1 MSADSRIRI
10 GLVGAG
16 ANTRLRHIPGFQA
29 MDGVEVVAVAN
40 RSAASGQRVADEFG
54 IPRVFDNWR
63 DLVNSPDVDAVC
75 IGTWPYMHCIVTL
88 AALDAGKHVLT
99 EARMAMDAAEAR
111 AMLQASRSQPGLVTQ
126 VVPSPFTFKVDR
138 TIQDLVADGY
148 LGDLTAIEVRVTQ
161 NSFPDFRGPL
171 HWRQDRVVSGYNILT
186 MGIWY
191 EALMRWV
198 GPATEVYAMSK
209 VVVPQRLSDDG
220 EMMAITVP
228 DHVDVLCTIGG
239 AQAHMA
245 FSAVTGLGGAGEV
258 WLFGAEGTLHLD
270 GRSMTLSGGKRGDR
284 SLSEIPID
292 PEKEGDWRVE
302 EEFVNAIRGLEPVT
316 RTSFQ
321 DGLAYMEFTEAV
333 TRSAQARRPVSL
345 PL

>member
-1 MSADSRIRI
+1 M
-10 GLVGAG
+10 
-16 ANTRLRHIPGFQA
+16 
-29 MDGVEVVAVAN
+29 
-40 RSAASGQRVADEFG
+40 
-54 IPRVFDNWR
+54 
-63 DLVNSPDVDAVC
+63 
-75 IGTWPYMHCIVTL
+75 
-88 AALDAGKHVLT
+88 
-99 EARMAMDAAEAR
+99 
-111 AMLQASRSQPGLVTQ
+111 
-126 VVPSPFTFKVDR
+126 
-138 TIQDLVADGY
+138 
-148 LGDLTAIEVRVTQ
+148 
-161 NSFPDFRGPL
+161 
-171 HWRQDRVVSGYNILT
+171 SGYNILT

-220 EMMAITVP
+220 EMTAITVP

-284 SLSEIPID
+284 SLSEISID

-302 EEFVNAIRGLEPVT
+302 EEFVNAIRGLEHVT
-316 RTSFQ
+316 RTTFQ
-321 DGLAYMEFTEAV
+321 DGVAYMEFTEAV